1 MLVREMIAR
10 LQDFP
15 QDAPVQ
21 IIDFGRGAIHE
32 VDSEK
37 VIFFPDIKRYSE
49 PAAVVITVNSI
60 PY

>member
-15 QDAPVQ
+15 QDVPVQ

-32 VDSEK
+32 VDPEE
-37 VIFFPDIKRYSE
+37 VIFFSRHQ
-49 PAAVVITVNSI
+49 TL
-60 PY
+60 